1 MYLKETWV
9 FYKGEP
15 RYVLSHDYDEA
26 LVIDSNDNE
35 SLVSY
40 QDLEVIDVPTFNIG
54 EKVICVDDTTS
65 LTGQIVTITYNDESS
80 FAPYQYNDDYWA
92 TPFDIVKIDY

>member
-9 FYKGEP
+9 DYKGEP
-15 RYVLSHDYDEA
+15 RYILSHDYDEA
-26 LVIDSNDNE
+26 LVIDSNDTE

-40 QDLEVIDVPTFNIG
+40 QDLEVIDVPTFNVG

-65 LTGQIVTITYNDESS
+65 LTGQIVTITYNESS

>member
-1 MYLKETWV
+1 M
-9 FYKGEP
+9 
-15 RYVLSHDYDEA
+15 
-26 LVIDSNDNE
+26 
-35 SLVSY
+35 VSY
-40 QDLEVIDVPTFNIG
+40 QDLEVIDVPTFNVG